1 MHKTA
6 QKCRL
11 FVEKHDREKV
21 NFQTVIN
28 FYKVSNDAR
37 AHTHTQTYDI
47 NFFPIHQL
55 KNGFCIIAQRNKNV
69 LYKYFPKN

>member
-28 FYKVSNDAR
+28 FYKVLNDAR
-37 AHTHTQTYDI
+37 AHTHTPKPMILIFSQFI
-47 NFFPIHQL
+47 N
-55 KNGFCIIAQRNKNV
+55 
-69 LYKYFPKN
+69 